1 MTQAFLIRIAML
13 TGVLMFGGVTWF
25 LRQSEPT
32 PQVESTLLP
41 TLLWMARAVWAVAIV
56 GCIILFGIVR
66 RDPSGLRARRLS
78 VIAWALGE
86 SVALFGGAVWFLTGT
101 PVWYAPGVVFLV
113 LTFIAFPARRG

>member
-25 LRQSEPT
+25 LRQSEPA
-32 PQVESTLLP
+32 PQVEASVLP

-56 GCIILFGIVR
+56 GCVILFGIVR
-66 RDPSGLRARRLS
+66 RDHSGVRARKLS

-86 SVALFGGAVWFLTGT
+86 SVALLGGAVWFLTGT
-101 PVWYAPGVVFLV
+101 PIWYAPGVVFLV